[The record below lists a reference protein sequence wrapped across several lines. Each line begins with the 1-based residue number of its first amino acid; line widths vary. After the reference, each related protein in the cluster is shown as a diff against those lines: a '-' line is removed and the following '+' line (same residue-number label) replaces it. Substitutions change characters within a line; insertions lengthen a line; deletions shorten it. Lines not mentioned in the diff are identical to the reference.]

1 MRAFVVDA
9 FTTAIFGGNQAGVVL
24 LDQGAPF
31 PEEGLMQAVAGELK
45 HSETAYVRPL
55 GGNRFHIRYFTPA
68 GEVDLCGHATI
79 ASFTLLRQLG
89 QIGEGTF
96 TLLTAAGEQEVRVEG
111 EAVYLTISPVSVV
124 RELTPEQGAELLAA
138 YGLRPEQGW
147 PGLAPALV
155 NSGLTDIMLPV
166 RDHGALMAAVQDEG
180 AVTDLSRRYDVVG
193 VHMFCPGQG
202 DVAAYCSNFAPLW
215 AIPEECA
222 TGTANAGLT
231 RYLTERGVFP
241 EGRVNRILQGEHM
254 GRCSEIRTLAR
265 PGAPGVEVGG
275 HAVIS
280 MEVLLRLP

>member
-79 ASFTLLRQLG
+79 ASFSLLRQLG

-166 RDHGALMAAVQDEG
+166 RDHSVLMAAVQDEG

-193 VHMFCPGQG
+193 VHMFCPNTP
-202 DVAAYCSNFAPLW
+202 DAAAHCRNFAPLY
-215 AIPEECA
+215 AIPEEAA
-222 TGTANAGLT
+222 TGTSNGALTYYLFRRGLVAAGADNRFVQGEKMGKPSEILS
-231 RYLTERGVFP
+231 RLTETEGGVK
-241 EGRVNRILQGEHM
+241 VQ
-254 GRCSEIRTLAR
+254 
-265 PGAPGVEVGG
+265 VGG
-275 HAVIS
+275 RAVLTLRC
-280 MEVLLRLP
+280 ELL